1 MARESQPSR
10 SQVDE
15 VVKAAFKSGAL
26 NPKMTAEEAV
36 RLGSGIEEVAG
47 YVIAWE
53 RYVLVVARD
62 LAAEVTFRR

>member
-1 MARESQPSR
+1 MSQENRVSR

-15 VVKAAFKSGAL
+15 VVQAAFKSGAL
-26 NPKMTAEEAV
+26 NPKLTAEEAV
-36 RLGSGIEEVAG
+36 RLGSGVEEVAG

-62 LAAEVTFRR
+62 LAAEVTFKR